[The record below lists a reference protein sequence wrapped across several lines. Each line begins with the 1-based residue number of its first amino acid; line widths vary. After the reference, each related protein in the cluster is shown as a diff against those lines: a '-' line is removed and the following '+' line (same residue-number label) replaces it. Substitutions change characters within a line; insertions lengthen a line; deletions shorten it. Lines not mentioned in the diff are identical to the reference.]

1 MQRSQ
6 RDQLKTFN
14 EIRSIDQNV
23 LVQLLIIYSIEV
35 EANLRFSEN
44 EFLFEISL
52 VQYAERFIPNYM
64 TEI

>member
-35 EANLRFSEN
+35 EANLRFSKN

-64 TEI
+64 AEI